1 MSRYVPVEGFS
12 GLVRDKE
19 SNAIL
24 NVNHEEIELARER
37 KRLTKLKKQQELELK
52 EKVASLENDVSHI
65 KKSLDLILEKL
76 SS

>member
-37 KRLTKLKKQQELELK
+37 KRLAKQKRLDQQNLEQ
-52 EKVASLENDVSHI
+52 KVESLESDITEI
-65 KKSLDLILEKL
+65 KNMLKVLLEKK
-76 SS
+76 